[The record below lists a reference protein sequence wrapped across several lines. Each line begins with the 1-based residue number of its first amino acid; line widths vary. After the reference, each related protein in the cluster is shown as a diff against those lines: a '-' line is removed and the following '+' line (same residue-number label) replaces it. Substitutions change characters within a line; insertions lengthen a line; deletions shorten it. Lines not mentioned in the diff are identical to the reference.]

1 MRTHRA
7 LLLLPTLMAA
17 CTQNAPVQYRVPDL
31 RVLAIRGV
39 VSGTAN
45 TADPDP
51 GGTILGPYKPLGLG
65 PGGTKYLGAS
75 ETLNLTAL
83 VANPL
88 NRTGVNVRWFACA
101 PPLQG
106 SPCDPTQLRDLD
118 AFETTPGVF
127 SLGPSAPLGPGET
140 LSNNSINFDSVPA
153 ELRAGIYAA
162 MLVVV
167 SPEFTYPCARYAE
180 LPVIAIVRGEG
191 VAEATLK
198 RVRLRPTRLLAALE
212 EVALAVPE
220 PPVPDYYIVNLNPG
234 LRESS
239 PGVAD
244 LQVNPLDPEPC
255 TGGSPLPTSLPAAKA
270 TICAAAAVSVPPDT
284 YYQCNPG
291 ASLVDE
297 MPELQW
303 YVTAG
308 EIAGSDFDGNAEGTH
323 IDFTP
328 AAGSSFR
335 LWVIVRDGNG
345 GTDWAYL
352 DLSSP

>member
-1 MRTHRA
+1 
-7 LLLLPTLMAA
+7 MAA

-180 LPVIAIVRGEG
+180 LPVIAIVRAEG